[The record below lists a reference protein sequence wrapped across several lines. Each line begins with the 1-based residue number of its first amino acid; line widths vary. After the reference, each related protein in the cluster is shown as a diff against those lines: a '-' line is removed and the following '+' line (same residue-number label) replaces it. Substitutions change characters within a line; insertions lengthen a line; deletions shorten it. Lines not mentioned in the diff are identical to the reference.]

1 MDDGADDAGD
11 PGECEAKFNAC
22 YTAKWDTVMVK
33 EGVDYIGED
42 RDGDDDGEGLM
53 LLRRSSEA
61 YPLQLLGSA
70 TSGETLVARTD

>member
-1 MDDGADDAGD
+1 
-11 PGECEAKFNAC
+11 
-22 YTAKWDTVMVK
+22 MVK